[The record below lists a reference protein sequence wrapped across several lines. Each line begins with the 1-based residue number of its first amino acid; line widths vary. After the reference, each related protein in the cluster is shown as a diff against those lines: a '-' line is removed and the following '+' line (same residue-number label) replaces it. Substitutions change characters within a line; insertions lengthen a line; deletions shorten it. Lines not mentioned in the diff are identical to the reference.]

1 MVDLE
6 WKLQEF
12 LDRKVKKIKT
22 KGLNINYKKNKI
34 KTEYFVVSKTN
45 SPRFKLQIWDVKIKQ
60 VQKCIYL
67 GSVIAGDRK
76 WDTDI

>member
-12 LDRKVKKIKT
+12 LDRKVKKSKT
-22 KGLNINYKKNKI
+22 KGLNINYKKNKK

-45 SPRFKLQIWDVKIKQ
+45 SPRCKLQIWDVKIKQ